1 MFVGITNTARD
12 YAWGS
17 PTAIAELL
25 GREPSGAPE
34 AELWLG
40 AHAGSPA
47 RILNPEQVGGA
58 ETLADWIAADPQ
70 TALGAALAGAGVGT
84 GAGAGAGDGDGA
96 GAGASEADAA
106 GAAPRLPF
114 LLKVLAAGSPLSLQ
128 AHPSTE
134 RARIGFA
141 VENAA
146 GLPVT
151 APNRNSRDPFH
162 KPELIFALSDTF
174 EVLCGFRTLPHIHR
188 IIDELRAL
196 DVATDDP
203 QPGALDLLESHL
215 VGPKPLR
222 DTVDWLLRDG
232 RGGDSG
238 EVRWLVE
245 RVVALAEYAVFLAE
259 GGAVIS
265 YATELA
271 TVQNLAQAYPGDPGI
286 VIALLTNRM
295 TLTRG
300 EVLYLP
306 AGNIHAYLSGLGV
319 ELMAASDNV
328 LRGGLTPKHIDID
341 ELLSVL
347 DFTAGPVPLLPAVPA
362 EPAGA
367 GVAVYRPGVS
377 EFELVHIQVPATDA
391 VSAVPMRQVTLAG
404 PAIVLCT
411 AGGFLVAGAG
421 ASVRLSR
428 GQSVYVTPD
437 EGTLTFAGV
446 GEAFLATVGAVG
458 AVGAVIAE

>member
-17 PTAIAELL
+17 PTAIAALL
-25 GREPSGAPE
+25 GRTPSGGPE

-47 RILNPEQVGGA
+47 RIIDPDRVNGA
-58 ETLADWIAADPQ
+58 ATLAEWIAADPQ
-70 TALGAALAGAGVGT
+70 TALGPALAAEGGA
-84 GAGAGAGDGDGA
+84 
-96 GAGASEADAA
+96 E

-114 LLKVLAAGSPLSLQ
+114 LFKVLAAGSPLSLQ
-128 AHPSTE
+128 AHPSTD

-141 VENAA
+141 SENAA
-146 GLPVT
+146 GVPIT
-151 APNRNSRDPFH
+151 AADRNYRDPFH
-162 KPELIFALSDTF
+162 KPELIFALSDRF
-174 EVLCGFRTLPHIHR
+174 EVLCGFRTLPQIHR

-196 DVATDDP
+196 DVASDNP
-203 QPGALDLLESHL
+203 QPGALDLLERHL
-215 VGPKPLR
+215 TGADPLR

-245 RVVALAEYAVFLAE
+245 RVVALAEHAVFLAE
-259 GGAVIS
+259 GGAIIS
-265 YATELA
+265 YATDLA
-271 TVQNLAQAYPGDPGI
+271 TVQMLAAAYPGDPGI
-286 VIALLTNRM
+286 VIALLTNHVS
-295 TLTRG
+295 LTRG
-300 EVLYLP
+300 QALYLP

-341 ELLSVL
+341 ELLTVL
-347 DFTAGPVPLLPAVPA
+347 DFTPGEVPLLTP
-362 EPAGA
+362 EPVDTDSPGS
-367 GVAVYRPGVS
+367 GVAVFRPGVS
-377 EFELVHIQVPATDA
+377 EFELVHVDVPAA
-391 VSAVPMRQVTLAG
+391 APGAGSAVPMRQVTLCG

-411 AGGFLVAGAG
+411 AGGFLLAGAG
-421 ASVRLSR
+421 ESVRISR

-437 EGTLTFAGV
+437 EGTLTFAGA
-446 GEAFLATVGAVG
+446 GEAFLATTGSAV
-458 AVGAVIAE
+458 ETT